1 MSDRIGM
8 FTGSFDPITNG
19 HMEPH
24 SSQQVACLKN
34 YMSECSP
41 IRKSLA

>member
-19 HMEPH
+19 HMDLIERA
-24 SSQQVACLKN
+24 SGLFEN
-34 YMSECSP
+34 YMSECLP